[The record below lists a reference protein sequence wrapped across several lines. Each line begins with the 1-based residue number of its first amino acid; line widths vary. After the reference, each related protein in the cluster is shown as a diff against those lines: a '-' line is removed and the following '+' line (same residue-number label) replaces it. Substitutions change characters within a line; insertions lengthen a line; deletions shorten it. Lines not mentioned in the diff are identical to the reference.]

1 MEFSISI
8 WEWFIRR
15 VSQWKRYRD
24 SARGR
29 TSRVSLP
36 ENKYEKYNSSKC
48 ITLTFSKRSSI
59 KGIIALIS
67 MNHVEFQPI
76 ARKQFSH
83 SSFGYSISGLNQ
95 TLKFL
100 VNMELTCDHEFW
112 SLFKK
117 NYCYAFY
124 VKLHCFLRNWDLT
137 CLGRHTK

>member
-8 WEWFIRR
+8 WEWFIHR

-29 TSRVSLP
+29 TSRVYLP

-59 KGIIALIS
+59 KGIVALIS
-67 MNHVEFQPI
+67 MNQVEFQPI
-76 ARKQFSH
+76 VKKQFSH
-83 SSFGYSISGLNQ
+83 SNFRYPASGPDQ
-95 TLKFL
+95 TPKFL
-100 VNMELTCDHEFW
+100 VNMELTYDREFW

-124 VKLHCFLRNWDLT
+124 MKLHCFLRNGDLT
-137 CLGRHTK
+137 CPGRHTK